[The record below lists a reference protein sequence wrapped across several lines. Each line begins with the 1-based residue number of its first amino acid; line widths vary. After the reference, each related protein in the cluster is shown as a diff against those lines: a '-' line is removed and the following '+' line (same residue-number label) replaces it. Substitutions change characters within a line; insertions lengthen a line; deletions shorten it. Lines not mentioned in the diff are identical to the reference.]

1 MCSLGHSDIPK
12 HDQHTHTYTRTH
24 ILRIEVANA
33 LSNYTTHTYTLNVI
47 YLSSSWH
54 HCYHAHIY
62 THKAYTINTCLLST
76 SFQTRVSGSSGLRL
90 SARRLV
96 ILCNNHTLMDGL
108 SVLWWTCMNNYNT
121 YFYNRCTHA
130 HIHTQYYIHIPTAFL
145 VRSILWLDATVRL
158 GDRSFSTPFA
168 PTGSWSG
175 PAEMHTWQSTLSIH
189 TCTFWHTHSFTCPPF
204 HSGTGRSM

>member
-33 LSNYTTHTYTLNVI
+33 LSNYTTHTHTLCNLPVI
-47 YLSSSWH
+47 FMTSLLSCTH
-54 HCYHAHIY
+54 

-121 YFYNRCTHA
+121 CFYNRCTHA
-130 HIHTQYYIHIPTAFL
+130 HIYTYIHNIIYIYPLPFWYEAF
-145 VRSILWLDATVRL
+145 SD
-158 GDRSFSTPFA
+158 
-168 PTGSWSG
+168 
-175 PAEMHTWQSTLSIH
+175 
-189 TCTFWHTHSFTCPPF
+189 
-204 HSGTGRSM
+204 